1 MLPKHAFKT
10 HNESLEWNSLPGTLI
25 FIGELFTTM
34 FSPNICRNSR
44 LEVFL
49 QKGALKIVSKFTRE
63 HLCQSV
69 ISIKLQCNF
78 IEIALQHGC
87 STVNLLHILRT
98 PFYKITSG
106 RLLLYL
112 LIISCNVSNRFNNL
126 KTRCYVWYFPFIHIS
141 LSGTCKFHLQ

>member
-10 HNESLEWNSLPGTLI
+10 HNESFEWNSLSGTLI

-34 FSPNICRNSR
+34 FSPNICRSSR

-69 ISIKLQCNF
+69 ISIKLQCNL

-87 STVNLLHILRT
+87 STVNLLHIFRT

-112 LIISCNVSNRFNNL
+112 FIISWSVSNRFNSL
-126 KTRCYVWYFPFIHIS
+126 KTRCYVWHFPFIHIS